1 MHVADLYRHV
11 SAKHAIPANPKIG
24 RGDLSPLDWAAFA
37 DEPGTHTL
45 SLGHRTP
52 LGSHP
57 RKEDHKFLHSA
68 AIIKHKGVMYRN
80 CANSPSNENGPH
92 KTLQGRRSNDDG
104 KTWGLWRSSVRAFR
118 ARIAISTASS
128 SDTRSNSGPSAPVS
142 LRATPPSDVFAAC
155 AEKLSCWVKPPT
167 NETRAAS

>member
-11 SAKHAIPANPKIG
+11 SAKHAIPANRKIG
-24 RGDLSPLDWAAFA
+24 RGDLSLLDWAAFA

-104 KTWGLWRSSVRAFR
+104 KTWGPLEVIGSGFPGTDRHIHGILFRHPVKLWTICSRFATGDPAVRRFRGLRGEAFLL
-118 ARIAISTASS
+118 
-128 SDTRSNSGPSAPVS
+128 GE
-142 LRATPPSDVFAAC
+142 ATD
-155 AEKLSCWVKPPT
+155 K
-167 NETRAAS
+167 